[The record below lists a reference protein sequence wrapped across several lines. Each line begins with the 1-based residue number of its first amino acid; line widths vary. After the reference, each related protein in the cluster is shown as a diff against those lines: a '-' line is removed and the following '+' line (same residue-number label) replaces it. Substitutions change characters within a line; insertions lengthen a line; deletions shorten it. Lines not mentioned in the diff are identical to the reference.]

1 MPLFIVGVDAV
12 KDALFARLKL
22 TDAGPGTVH
31 FGLERDVEY
40 FRQLTAEKVV
50 TRYERGRPVRM
61 WQLKREGE
69 RNEALDTMVY
79 ATAALHGLI
88 SMGLRLNHEAAVLLA
103 LPEKTADSK
112 PVARAPAR
120 RRSIDSG
127 YMGS

>member
-22 TDAGPGTVH
+22 TEAGPGTVH